1 MKKIFI
7 LFIAF
12 FGVLSGCKKPE
23 LADNDATGEG
33 LVPFSLKT
41 PSSGTNLV
49 LNAATPAATIDIT
62 WNPSTPGLHTA
73 PTYNWIAALKA
84 TGNLDNPV
92 ISIPSGNNGA
102 DAKLTLTYKQ
112 LDDALKAAGIADG
125 AKADLIWSIQADNG
139 STKIVAQ
146 NTFNLSVT
154 RFKDG
159 VTPFSILGPSS
170 STAPLTINP
179 NSTSDSLTFNWTKA
193 LPASG
198 TTGLKY
204 RVVFYK
210 DDGSATPLFSIN
222 SRNNGVDS
230 LFRISYKDFSDTL
243 TKYGFT
249 NVASVANLKWT
260 IAATSGSWTQMSD
273 FVNQLYVAREV
284 KLYLVG
290 GSTLADW
297 TPTNALRFIEDESR
311 TGVFY
316 IYTKL
321 TTAGFGFKFLSDN
334 VDWSD
339 PSLKVYGD
347 VDGSG
352 TSGNLTVVGGG
363 NNINTPAGDG
373 VYRITVDMIN
383 NKYYVQK
390 QFGRMALVGGGTP
403 ADWNPGAAFTSQE
416 MGFASTNLFIGIV
429 NVTSNGEFKPL
440 DNSDWPNGNLDYTR
454 DYEDAGNGK
463 IKESGGDNFK
473 WTGTAG
479 PVRFIW
485 DYRDVKNPTYV
496 MNAATEMR
504 VVGNGING
512 VAEWNPGASPQ
523 MTYIG
528 NGKWQ
533 ITLNLIGDKEIK
545 FLAGN
550 DWGAFDYEDASG
562 GSTATGTPRK
572 IKWEGGD
579 NFRTP
584 ATSGTYTITLDEYA
598 QTVTIN

>member
-1 MKKIFI
+1 
-7 LFIAF
+7 
-12 FGVLSGCKKPE
+12 
-23 LADNDATGEG
+23 
-33 LVPFSLKT
+33 
-41 PSSGTNLV
+41 
-49 LNAATPAATIDIT
+49 
-62 WNPSTPGLHTA
+62 
-73 PTYNWIAALKA
+73 
-84 TGNLDNPV
+84 
-92 ISIPSGNNGA
+92 
-102 DAKLTLTYKQ
+102 
-112 LDDALKAAGIADG
+112 
-125 AKADLIWSIQADNG
+125 
-139 STKIVAQ
+139 
-146 NTFNLSVT
+146 
-154 RFKDG
+154 
-159 VTPFSILGPSS
+159 
-170 STAPLTINP
+170 
-179 NSTSDSLTFNWTKA
+179 
-193 LPASG
+193 
-198 TTGLKY
+198 
-204 RVVFYK
+204 
-210 DDGSATPLFSIN
+210 
-222 SRNNGVDS
+222 
-230 LFRISYKDFSDTL
+230 
-243 TKYGFT
+243 
-249 NVASVANLKWT
+249 
-260 IAATSGSWTQMSD
+260 
-273 FVNQLYVAREV
+273 
-284 KLYLVG
+284 
-290 GSTLADW
+290 
-297 TPTNALRFIEDESR
+297 
-311 TGVFY
+311 
-316 IYTKL
+316 
-321 TTAGFGFKFLSDN
+321 
-334 VDWSD
+334 
-339 PSLKVYGD
+339 
-347 VDGSG
+347 
-352 TSGNLTVVGGG
+352 
-363 NNINTPAGDG
+363 
-373 VYRITVDMIN
+373 
-383 NKYYVQK
+383 
-390 QFGRMALVGGGTP
+390 MALVGGGTP

>member
-1 MKKIFI
+1 MRKIFI
-7 LFIAF
+7 LFVAAL
-12 FGVLSGCKKPE
+12 GVFTSCKKPD
-23 LADNDATGEG
+23 LADNNATGEG

-41 PSSGTNLV
+41 PTSGTSLV
-49 LNAATPAATIDIT
+49 LNAATPNVTVDIA
-62 WNPSTPGLHTA
+62 WNPATPGLHTA
-73 PTYNWIAALKA
+73 PTYKWVAALKT

-92 ISIPSGNNGA
+92 ISIPSANNGE

-112 LDDALKAAGIADG
+112 IDDALKAAGIADG

-139 STKIVAQ
+139 STKIVSQ
-146 NTFNLSVT
+146 NVFNLSVT

-159 VTPFSILGPSS
+159 VTPFSILGPASS
-170 STAPLTINP
+170 SAPITINP
-179 NSTSDSLTFNWTKA
+179 NSTTDSIKFNWTKA
-193 LPASG
+193 IPASG

-204 RVVFYK
+204 SVAFYK

-222 SRNNGVDS
+222 SRNNGTDTLLAV
-230 LFRISYKDFSDTL
+230 SYKDFSDTL

-249 NVASVANLKWT
+249 NIASIANLRWT
-260 IAATSGSWTQMSD
+260 VTAASGTWSQPSD
-273 FVNQLYVAREV
+273 FVNQLAIAREV
-284 KLYLVG
+284 RLYIVG
-290 GSTLADW
+290 GSSPADW
-297 TPTNALRFIEDESR
+297 SPPNAIRLIEDESR
-311 TGVFY
+311 PGVFY
-316 IYTKL
+316 MYTRL
-321 TTAGFGFKFLSDN
+321 TTAGSGFKFLSEN
-334 VDWSD
+334 TDWNT
-339 PSLKVYGD
+339 PTQKIYGD
-347 VDGSG
+347 VDGAG
-352 TSGNLTVVGGG
+352 LSGNLTTSGGG
-363 NNINTPAGDG
+363 NNIQTPAGDG
-373 VYRITVDMIN
+373 IYRITVDLNN

-390 QFGRMALVGGGTP
+390 QFGRMGLVGGGTP
-403 ADWNPGAAFTSQE
+403 AGWTPGAVFPAQE
-416 MGFASTNLFIGIV
+416 MGFASTNLFIGITS
-429 NVTSNGEFKPL
+429 VTSAGEFKPL

-473 WTGTAG
+473 WTGTTG
-479 PVRFIW
+479 LVRFIW
-485 DYRDVKNPTYV
+485 DYRDVKNPVYV

-512 VAEWNPGASPQ
+512 VAEWDPGASPQ

-533 ITLNLIGDKEIK
+533 ITLDLIGGKDIK

-550 DWGAFDYEDASG
+550 DWGAFDYEDNSG

-579 NFRTP
+579 NFKTP
-584 ATSGTYTITLDEYA
+584 AASGTYTIILDEYN